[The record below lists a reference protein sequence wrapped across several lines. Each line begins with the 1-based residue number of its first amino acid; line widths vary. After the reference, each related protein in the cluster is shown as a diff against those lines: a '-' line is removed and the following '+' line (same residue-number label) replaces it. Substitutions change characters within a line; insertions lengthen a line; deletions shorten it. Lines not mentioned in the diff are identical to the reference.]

1 MNCPLEIQEG
11 VLNPGALRALRM
23 FGMNIKRRRRRKK
36 KIGYSIKNAAF
47 TPQSH
52 SANPFLQ
59 SKKGKMA
66 PQANFFL
73 RCSPG
78 RRGTIFFFVPQCRQ
92 GLPKCA
98 NAMHFATTVVASTC
112 STARSKVPSTFAVTR
127 TILYYYLFCCA
138 GGERDQT
145 EGSGVETF
153 LFIMAWYRT
162 PRAECELFPARGPA
176 RPPRLFPL
184 RKTLRKINFPRI
196 KSLEKIK

>member
-1 MNCPLEIQEG
+1 
-11 VLNPGALRALRM
+11 M

-36 KIGYSIKNAAF
+36 NRVQYKKCSF

-52 SANPFLQ
+52 SVNPFLQ

-66 PQANFFL
+66 PQANFFI

-78 RRGTIFFFVPQCRQ
+78 RRGIIFFFVPQCRQ

-138 GGERDQT
+138 GGERDET

-153 LFIMAWYRT
+153 FVHYGLVPHSPGRVRVILSHTGPGPT
-162 PRAECELFPARGPA
+162 PQTFSPQKNP
-176 RPPRLFPL
+176 
-184 RKTLRKINFPRI
+184 
-196 KSLEKIK
+196 

>member
-1 MNCPLEIQEG
+1 MQLLYHKATQRILFC
-11 VLNPGALRALRM
+11 RA
-23 FGMNIKRRRRRKK
+23 
-36 KIGYSIKNAAF
+36 
-47 TPQSH
+47 
-52 SANPFLQ
+52 
-59 SKKGKMA
+59 KKGKWRRR
-66 PQANFFL
+66 QIFL
-73 RCSPG
+73 KG
-78 RRGTIFFFVPQCRQ
+78 ADLGGAELFFFFVPQCRQ

-138 GGERDQT
+138 GGERDET

-153 LFIMAWYRT
+153 FVHYGLV
-162 PRAECELFPARGPA
+162 PHSRAECELFSATRGPA

-196 KSLEKIK
+196 KSLEKIIFPPCKILRKNKIKSKSGPGHPL